1 MTEGKKRYCS
11 NCGAEID
18 PKARI
23 CPKCGVEQAP
33 PIEKVSDAWYLAP
46 LFLGLIGGIIA
57 WLVNKDLNA
66 KKARNFLIF
75 GLVWSVALFFL
86 IWIVFVSVFS
96 ASFAPITSPSQKNR
110 SVLVKVEYAGEW
122 QGAYGDASG
131 IVSWDGNGTKTIA
144 LDRPNDAYLWIVSAN
159 AQKSD
164 DSSAVLTIK
173 IMQTDGTI
181 LKQASTQSPYG
192 MAQVSDTID

>member
-33 PIEKVSDAWYLAP
+33 PIEKVSDVWYLAP
-46 LFLGLIGGIIA
+46 FFLGLIGGLIA

-75 GLVWSVALFFL
+75 GLIWSVALIFL
-86 IWIVFVSVFS
+86 TWMIFISVFVATV
-96 ASFAPITSPSQKNR
+96 ATVPLPSQKIQT
-110 SVLVKVEYAGEW
+110 VIVKVEYDGEW
-122 QGAYGDASG
+122 QGAYGDVYK
-131 IVSWDGNGTKTIA
+131 IVSWNGTGVKTVT
-144 LDRPNDAYLWIVSAN
+144 LNRPSDAYLWVVSAN
-159 AQKSD
+159 AQKMD
-164 DSSAVLTIK
+164 DSNRVLTIK
-173 IMQTDGTI
+173 LMQTDGTV
-181 LKQASTQSPYG
+181 LEQASTQSPYG
-192 MAQVSDTID
+192 VAQIADTID